1 MTDYFCCSKLLNRM
15 EKRKVSAMCAAIMA
29 AGIATLSCGNPQGA
43 GTAAVNYRTA
53 VIGTSDIELSTVYPA
68 SICGRQD
75 IAIRAQVAGTISK
88 VCVSEGQRV
97 RKGQSLFVIDQVP
110 YKAAL
115 QIAEANVEAA
125 QAGVSTAGLLYES
138 RKQLREKEVIS
149 DYDLQTSCNQY
160 LTAKAQLAQ
169 AEAQLVTAKNNM
181 DYTMVLSPAD
191 GVVGAIPQREGALV
205 SPSSPEALTTVSD
218 NSLMY
223 VYFSLTENRLLEL
236 TRNHNSMEEAL
247 KALPQATLKLN
258 DGTEYP
264 EKGRIEA
271 VSGVIDRST
280 GSVQARA
287 VFRNP
292 GGILHSG
299 GSGNIV
305 MTEKLSDAIVIPCS
319 ATFEIQDLRFVFR
332 VVDGK
337 AKSTII
343 TTRLSDDG
351 KSYVVIS
358 GLEPGDVIVT
368 EGAGMLK
375 DGQDINVGE
384 AAL

>member
-1 MTDYFCCSKLLNRM
+1 M
-15 EKRKVSAMCAAIMA
+15 
-29 AGIATLSCGNPQGA
+29 
-43 GTAAVNYRTA
+43 
-53 VIGTSDIELSTVYPA
+53 
-68 SICGRQD
+68 
-75 IAIRAQVAGTISK
+75 
-88 VCVSEGQRV
+88 
-97 RKGQSLFVIDQVP
+97 
-110 YKAAL
+110 
-115 QIAEANVEAA
+115 
-125 QAGVSTAGLLYES
+125 
-138 RKQLREKEVIS
+138 
-149 DYDLQTSCNQY
+149 
-160 LTAKAQLAQ
+160 
-169 AEAQLVTAKNNM
+169 
-181 DYTMVLSPAD
+181 
-191 GVVGAIPQREGALV
+191 
-205 SPSSPEALTTVSD
+205 
-218 NSLMY
+218 
-223 VYFSLTENRLLEL
+223 
-236 TRNHNSMEEAL
+236 
-247 KALPQATLKLN
+247 
-258 DGTEYP
+258 
-264 EKGRIEA
+264 
-271 VSGVIDRST
+271 SGVIDRSP
-280 GSVQARA
+280 GSGQARV

-351 KSYVVIS
+351 KSYVVTS

>member
-1 MTDYFCCSKLLNRM
+1 MKN
-15 EKRKVSAMCAAIMA
+15 RKVLAMSAAYLAIC
-29 AGIATLSCGNPQGA
+29 IAPVSCSNQQGA
-43 GTAAVNYRTA
+43 VIESSRYKTAE
-53 VIGTSDIELSTVYPA
+53 IGTSDIELSTVYPA

-75 IAIRAQVAGTISK
+75 IAIRAQISGTISK
-88 VCVSEGQRV
+88 VCVCEGERV

-110 YKAAL
+110 FKAAL

-125 QAGVSTAGLLYES
+125 KAGVSTAKLLYES
-138 RKQLREKEVIS
+138 RQQLHVKGVIS
-149 DYDLQTSCNQY
+149 DYDLQTSYNQL
-160 LTAKAQLAQ
+160 LTSKAQLAQ
-169 AEAQLVTAKNNM
+169 AEAQLVTARNNM

-191 GVVGAIPQREGALV
+191 GVVGAIPMREGSLV
-205 SPSSPEALTTVSD
+205 SPSGDALTSVSD
-218 NSLMY
+218 NSIIY

-236 TRNHNSMEEAL
+236 TKSHSTMEDAIRS
-247 KALPQATLKLN
+247 LPDAALKLN
-258 DGTEYP
+258 DGSDYP

-271 VSGVIDRST
+271 ISGVIDRNT

-305 MTEKLSDAIVIPCS
+305 MTEKIKDAIVIPCS
-319 ATFEIQDLRFVFR
+319 ATFEVQDLRFVFR

-337 AKSTII
+337 ASSSII

-351 KSYVVIS
+351 KSYVVTS
-358 GLEPGDVIVT
+358 GLKPGDIIVT
-368 EGAGMLK
+368 EGAGMLR
-375 DGQDINVGE
+375 DGQEIKE

>member
-1 MTDYFCCSKLLNRM
+1 M
-15 EKRKVSAMCAAIMA
+15 
-29 AGIATLSCGNPQGA
+29 
-43 GTAAVNYRTA
+43 
-53 VIGTSDIELSTVYPA
+53 
-68 SICGRQD
+68 
-75 IAIRAQVAGTISK
+75 
-88 VCVSEGQRV
+88 
-97 RKGQSLFVIDQVP
+97 
-110 YKAAL
+110 
-115 QIAEANVEAA
+115 
-125 QAGVSTAGLLYES
+125 
-138 RKQLREKEVIS
+138 
-149 DYDLQTSCNQY
+149 
-160 LTAKAQLAQ
+160 
-169 AEAQLVTAKNNM
+169 
-181 DYTMVLSPAD
+181 
-191 GVVGAIPQREGALV
+191 
-205 SPSSPEALTTVSD
+205 SD

-247 KALPQATLKLN
+247 KALPQATLRLN
-258 DGTEYP
+258 DGTDYS

-337 AKSTII
+337 AESTII

-351 KSYVVIS
+351 KSYVVTS